1 MGPEVI
7 FYSLAILL
15 VLILASVQIGIA
27 LGVAS
32 VIGVY
37 LAYGDVQIA
46 LSILGSTAYDAI
58 RSHALAVI
66 PLFMLMGEIISRS
79 GAAADLYRLC
89 DRAMG
94 RLPGRLAAATVVGN
108 AAFAAVS
115 GVAIASAATF
125 SRIAY
130 PEMRRSGYGK
140 SYALGVI
147 AGSGSLG
154 MLIPPSVLLIVWAIL
169 TEGSVGALFVAGVIP
184 GLLLGLA
191 FVIYCTLKAIASPA
205 VAPRVAADVAPDADR
220 ASNRQGSG
228 GDTSDPDGLKHQLIG
243 AAGIVG
249 LVVLVLGGIWSGV
262 FTPTEAAGFGALG
275 SIVLGYARGM
285 RRRAFMEAIYN
296 AGRYTA
302 PVMFLLIAGSMY
314 ARLLAV
320 SGGIDL
326 IQDLVT
332 GAGLTPLGLIVLMT
346 VIWLLLGALI
356 DSISD
361 ILLTVPVFVPIA
373 LASGFDPIAFAIYGI
388 IVIEAGLL
396 TPPMGLLIF
405 TVKSSVTD
413 PSVTLGDIFRGAVPF
428 WILMLAVA
436 ALVLWWPW
444 LATWAWVDVLVS
456 ISHRCA

>member
-1 MGPEVI
+1 MMGPEVI

-37 LAYGDVQIA
+37 LAYGDMQIA

-89 DRAMG
+89 DRVLG
-94 RLPGRLAAATVVGN
+94 RLPGRLAAATVLGN

-130 PEMRRSGYGK
+130 PEMRRSGYAK

-191 FVIYCTLKAIASPA
+191 FVVYCALKAVVSPGVAPA
-205 VAPRVAADVAPDADR
+205 VARNAELSEGGEAGQQGLQDAAALR
-220 ASNRQGSG
+220 RQFVSA
-228 GDTSDPDGLKHQLIG
+228 L
-243 AAGIVG
+243 GIVG

-275 SIVLGYARGM
+275 SLVLGYANGM
-285 RRRAFMEAIYN
+285 RAKAFMEAIYS
-296 AGRYTA
+296 AGRFTA
-302 PVMFLLIAGSMY
+302 PIMFLLIAGSMY
-314 ARLLAV
+314 AKLLAV
-320 SGGIDL
+320 SGGINL

-332 GAGLTPLGLIVLMT
+332 GAGLTPVGLIVLMT

-361 ILLTVPVFVPIA
+361 ILLTVPVFVP
-373 LASGFDPIAFAIYGI
+373 LAVAAGFDPIAFAIYGI

-413 PSVTLGDIFRGAVPF
+413 PEVTLGDIFRGSVPF
-428 WILMLAVA
+428 WILMLGVAVLILLSPA
-436 ALVLWWPW
+436 
-444 LATWAWVDVLVS
+444 LATWLPGLMF
-456 ISHRCA
+456 

>member
-1 MGPEVI
+1 MMGPEVI

-27 LGVAS
+27 LGVTS

-37 LAYGDVQIA
+37 LAYGDLQIA

-89 DRAMG
+89 DRVLG
-94 RLPGRLAAATVVGN
+94 RLSGRLAAATVLGN

-130 PEMRRSGYGK
+130 PEMRRSGYAK

-191 FVIYCTLKAIASPA
+191 FVAYCSLKAVVSTGVAPA
-205 VAPRVAADVAPDADR
+205 VSRITEQDGSQEAGQ
-220 ASNRQGSG
+220 QGSQ
-228 GDTSDPDGLKHQLIG
+228 D
-243 AAGIVG
+243 AAALRRQFVSALGIVG

-262 FTPTEAAGFGALG
+262 FTPTAAA
-275 SIVLGYARGM
+275 
-285 RRRAFMEAIYN
+285 
-296 AGRYTA
+296 
-302 PVMFLLIAGSMY
+302 
-314 ARLLAV
+314 
-320 SGGIDL
+320 
-326 IQDLVT
+326 
-332 GAGLTPLGLIVLMT
+332 
-346 VIWLLLGALI
+346 
-356 DSISD
+356 
-361 ILLTVPVFVPIA
+361 
-373 LASGFDPIAFAIYGI
+373 GFDPIAFAIYGI

-413 PSVTLGDIFRGAVPF
+413 PDVTLGDIFRGSVPF

-436 ALVLWWPW
+436 VLVLWNPW
-444 LATWAWVDVLVS
+444 LATWLPR
-456 ISHRCA
+456 ILF

>member
-15 VLILASVQIGIA
+15 ALILASVQIGIA

-79 GAAADLYRLC
+79 GAATDLYRLC
-89 DRAMG
+89 DRLLG
-94 RLPGRLAAATVVGN
+94 RLPGRLAAATVLGN

-130 PEMRRSGYGK
+130 PEMRRSGY
-140 SYALGVI
+140 SRPYALGVI

-191 FVIYCTLKAIASPA
+191 FVVYCTLKAVISPGVAPA
-205 VAPRVAADVAPDADR
+205 VARSPEQGEGEEADR
-220 ASNRQGSG
+220 QDLRTPAALGRQLVSA
-228 GDTSDPDGLKHQLIG
+228 L
-243 AAGIVG
+243 GIVG
-249 LVVLVLGGIWSGV
+249 LVVLVLGGIWSGI

-275 SIVLGYARGM
+275 SLVLGYANGM
-285 RRRAFMEAIYN
+285 RGRAFMEAIYS

-302 PVMFLLIAGSMY
+302 PIMFLLIAGSMY
-314 ARLLAV
+314 AKLLAV
-320 SGGIDL
+320 SGGINL

-332 GAGLTPLGLIVLMT
+332 GAGLTPVGLIVLMT

-361 ILLTVPVFVPIA
+361 ILLTVPVFVP
-373 LASGFDPIAFAIYGI
+373 LAVAAGFDPIAFAIYGI

-413 PSVTLGDIFRGAVPF
+413 PDVTLGDIFRGSVPF
-428 WILMLAVA
+428 WMIMLGVA
-436 ALVLWWPW
+436 ALILLSPA
-444 LATWAWVDVLVS
+444 LATWLPGLMF
-456 ISHRCA
+456 

>member
-1 MGPEVI
+1 MMGPEVI

-37 LAYGDVQIA
+37 LAYGDLQIA

-89 DRAMG
+89 DRVLG
-94 RLPGRLAAATVVGN
+94 RLPGRLAAATVLGN

-130 PEMRRSGYGK
+130 PEMRRSGYAK

-191 FVIYCTLKAIASPA
+191 FVAYCALKAVVSPGVAPA
-205 VAPRVAADVAPDADR
+205 VSRNTEQDGSHEAG
-220 ASNRQGSG
+220 RQGSQ
-228 GDTSDPDGLKHQLIG
+228 D
-243 AAGIVG
+243 AAALRRQFVSALGIVG

-275 SIVLGYARGM
+275 SLVLGYANGM
-285 RRRAFMEAIYN
+285 RAKAFMEAIYS
-296 AGRYTA
+296 AGRFTA
-302 PVMFLLIAGSMY
+302 PIMFLLIAGSMY
-314 ARLLAV
+314 AKLLAV
-320 SGGIDL
+320 SGGINL

-332 GAGLTPLGLIVLMT
+332 GAGLTPVGLIVLMT

-361 ILLTVPVFVPIA
+361 ILLTVPVFVP
-373 LASGFDPIAFAIYGI
+373 LAVAAGFDPIAFAIYGI

-413 PSVTLGDIFRGAVPF
+413 PEVTLGDIFRGSVPF
-428 WILMLAVA
+428 WILMLGVA
-436 ALVLWWPW
+436 ALIILRPE
-444 LATWAWVDVLVS
+444 LATWLP
-456 ISHRCA
+456 RLMF